1 MHLAADVVVFG
12 QASKGGERQS
22 GGDRYK
28 KRGCCRYATVLPAA
42 ATLVP

>member
-1 MHLAADVVVFG
+1 MHLAADVVVFR
-12 QASKGGERQS
+12 QTSEGGKQS